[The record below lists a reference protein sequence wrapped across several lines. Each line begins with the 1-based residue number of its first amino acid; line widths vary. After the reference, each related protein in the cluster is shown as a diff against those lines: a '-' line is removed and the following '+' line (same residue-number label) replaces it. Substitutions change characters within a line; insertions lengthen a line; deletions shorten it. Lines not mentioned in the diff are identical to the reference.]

1 MLSLERGTGALRPP
15 VRNGARCSGSPSGAG
30 DDPHEHDGFGVVVAV
45 GVLLVAADHG
55 TLPGRQQLRSVA
67 WVGGRDDVGYVRPA
81 SGATALLRYHAPI
94 GSYGFCTRLLAE
106 TGVMVTPGA
115 AFGIEHTVRI
125 GFADDTRVLRTGLD
139 LVGRFLDRLA
149 RA

>member
-1 MLSLERGTGALRPP
+1 M
-15 VRNGARCSGSPSGAG
+15 
-30 DDPHEHDGFGVVVAV
+30 
-45 GVLLVAADHG
+45 
-55 TLPGRQQLRSVA
+55 
-67 WVGGRDDVGYVRPA
+67 
-81 SGATALLRYHAPI
+81 
-94 GSYGFCTRLLAE
+94 
-106 TGVMVTPGA
+106 MVTPGA